1 MTEFLKSIHKPAKG
15 ATKRQRKIT
24 YNSQPNHSKPCPIL
38 IAALFKHPKVETIK
52 GDSLYI
58 IAAVTQLNNTK
69 NPTMPQTMAMI
80 VEGVIGLGEG
90 GGIGPGPGIFQ
101 HTKS

>member
-1 MTEFLKSIHKPAKG
+1 MQLTKP
-15 ATKRQRKIT
+15 
-24 YNSQPNHSKPCPIL
+24 
-38 IAALFKHPKVETIK
+38 
-52 GDSLYI
+52 
-58 IAAVTQLNNTK
+58 K

-90 GGIGPGPGIFQ
+90 GGIGPGPGIFK